1 MLLQYIVKQNLTR
14 CMTVPECQNM
24 EEKYIKFRNKNIVIS
39 QKRRCHVFFVT
50 DWQLITC
57 VCRVRCV

>member
-1 MLLQYIVKQNLTR
+1 
-14 CMTVPECQNM
+14 MTVPECQNM

-50 DWQLITC
+50 DWELITC